1 MTGVFLQVRLSS
13 KRLPEKALIKIKDLT
28 IIEHSMRALKQIDVD
43 HFILLTTED
52 CIARLE
58 SLAIRWGF
66 TLFSGPEKDVLK
78 RFILASKKF
87 KIDTIIR
94 ATGDNPL
101 VSGEMASKVLKEHIH
116 LGADYSNWTDAPYGS
131 GIEVVESK
139 ALIKADLN
147 TNESYDREHVTPWV
161 YNNPDSFMLNIKR
174 TANKYLYNIK
184 VSVDT
189 EDDLIRVQTIFDN
202 IYNNQPIELED
213 LINFCK
219 QENKTEK

>member
-28 IIEHSMRALKQIDVD
+28 IIEHSMRALKHIEVD
-43 HFILLTTED
+43 HFILLTTEE
-52 CIARLE
+52 CIERLKP
-58 SLAIRWGF
+58 LAIRWGF

-78 RFILASKKF
+78 RFILASEKF
-87 KIDTIIR
+87 EIDTIIR

-101 VSGEMASKVLKEHIH
+101 VSGEMASKVLREHIH
-116 LGADYSNWTDAPYGS
+116 LRADYSNWTDAPYGT

-139 ALIKADLN
+139 ALKKADLN
-147 TNESYDREHVTPWV
+147 TNKSYDREHVTPWI
-161 YNNPDSFMLNIKR
+161 YNNPDSFKLNIKR
-174 TANKYLYNIK
+174 TADNYLYDIK

-189 EDDLIRVQTIFDN
+189 EDDLMRVQTIFDN
-202 IYNNQPIELED
+202 IYNNQPIELEN